1 MDLSVVLPARNE
13 ADNLPGVIEET
24 LAAMSLARLDGEIV
38 VIDDGSTDET
48 LAVAAALAGPRVR
61 VISFP
66 VNRGRAHAIAE
77 GFAQAAGWAVAVMDS
92 DGQYD
97 PRDLAPLV
105 AALGDGA
112 DVANGCRVDRADSW
126 WRRTVSGTYN
136 RVLMGG
142 VLGVRCRDANSGL
155 KAFRAAALPVLG
167 YDPTGFRRGHRY
179 LIAWAEARGL
189 SVVEVPVRHRPRAAG
204 RSYIR
209 PAREARNT
217 VLDLIAFRRVMRR
230 AGEPAAVPVEG

>member
-112 DVANGCRVDRADSW
+112 DVANGGRVDRADSW
-126 WRRTVSGTYN
+126 WRRTV
-136 RVLMGG
+136 
-142 VLGVRCRDANSGL
+142 
-155 KAFRAAALPVLG
+155 
-167 YDPTGFRRGHRY
+167 
-179 LIAWAEARGL
+179 
-189 SVVEVPVRHRPRAAG
+189 
-204 RSYIR
+204 
-209 PAREARNT
+209 
-217 VLDLIAFRRVMRR
+217 
-230 AGEPAAVPVEG
+230 